1 MCGISSDFADFCIA
15 PAGVC
20 GMVRTSTNTTT
31 MRTALI
37 LLLAGVTALAQTK
50 PATPNQLADALY
62 AKGMIAENA
71 GDYPGAKAAYT
82 EALRNNPRHAN
93 CIYRLK
99 QLELTKDDVIV
110 KGRKAQ
116 FDKVIV
122 PEVKF
127 DGATFDEA
135 LTGISTLIA
144 KESKNKLTPNFV
156 LQDPN
161 GKFTGTKITL
171 NLKNLPASA
180 VLSYILDQAKAK
192 ARYDEHAVVIMPV
205 PK

>member
-1 MCGISSDFADFCIA
+1 
-15 PAGVC
+15 
-20 GMVRTSTNTTT
+20 

-50 PATPNQLADALY
+50 PASPGQLAETFY
-62 AKGMIAENA
+62 RKGLAAENV

-99 QLELTKDDVIV
+99 QLELNKDDILI

-116 FDKVIV
+116 FDKIILPVV
-122 PEVKF
+122 RF
-127 DGATFDEA
+127 DAATLEEA
-135 LTGISTLIA
+135 LTAVGTMIT
-144 KESKNKLTPNFV
+144 KESKDKLAPNFIV
-156 LQDPN
+156 QDPKGN
-161 GKFTGTKITL
+161 LAATKITL

-180 VLSYILDQAKAK
+180 VLSYLLDQAKAK
-192 ARYDEHAVVIMPV
+192 ARYDEHAVVIMPR
-205 PK
+205 